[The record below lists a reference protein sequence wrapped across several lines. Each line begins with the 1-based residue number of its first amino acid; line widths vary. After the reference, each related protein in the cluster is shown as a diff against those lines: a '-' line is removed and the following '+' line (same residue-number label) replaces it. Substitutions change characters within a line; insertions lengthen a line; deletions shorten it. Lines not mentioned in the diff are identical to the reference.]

1 MSPPPRPSSA
11 SPHHGHAPAWLRDLA
26 GSWIFYSVLPAWPW
40 PRPRFQRIARFAPW
54 IGAVLGGLQGLLW
67 WGLEGRVP
75 PLAQVALVLAAGLL
89 LTGGLHMDG
98 AMDTADGLAAGE
110 RLLEAMEDSRVGASG
125 AQALALLLLLRTAA
139 LATLAT
145 AAPLALPWA
154 ALWGRVAPLV
164 AMARFPYLRPGGS
177 AAFHREHWAG
187 LAVELRPTA
196 LLVVALM
203 VAPLTLIQGAGAGW
217 VLPGSGAAMAVLAG
231 LAGLL
236 PALVVP
242 LWLGRRLGGHSG
254 DSYGACVEWTEAL
267 ALLLSAGPTL
277 AAPTTKGKAFG
288 TKETPWVVSC
298 ERVCQSVVKKCLP
311 CLVASCVACALCRLS
326 GA

>member
-1 MSPPPRPSSA
+1 MIGTSPRPSSQPMSKPPDA
-11 SPHHGHAPAWLRDLA
+11 TPSAAPAWLRDLA
-26 GSWIFYSVLPAWPW
+26 GAWIFYSVLPAWPW
-40 PRPRFQRIARFAPW
+40 PEPRFRRIARFAPW
-54 IGAVLGGLQGLLW
+54 VGAVLGGLQGLLW

-110 RLLEAMEDSRVGASG
+110 RLLEAMDDSRVGASG

-139 LATLAT
+139 LASLAT

-164 AMARFPYLRPGGS
+164 AMARFPYLRPGGT

-187 LAVELRPTA
+187 LARELRPTA
-196 LLVVALM
+196 LLVLLVVVIDMA
-203 VAPLTLIQGAGAGW
+203 VAGW
-217 VLPGSGAAMAVLAG
+217 VVAGSGASKAVLAG

-254 DSYGACVEWTEAL
+254 DSYGACVEWSEAL
-267 ALLLSAGPTL
+267 ALLLSAALSLGGAAGP
-277 AAPTTKGKAFG
+277 
-288 TKETPWVVSC
+288 
-298 ERVCQSVVKKCLP
+298 
-311 CLVASCVACALCRLS
+311 AS
-326 GA
+326 

>member
-1 MSPPPRPSSA
+1 MIGTSPRPSSQPMSNPPDA
-11 SPHHGHAPAWLRDLA
+11 TPSAAPAWLRDLA
-26 GSWIFYSVLPAWPW
+26 GAWIFYSVLPAWPW
-40 PRPRFQRIARFAPW
+40 PEPRFRRIARFAPW
-54 IGAVLGGLQGLLW
+54 VGAVLGGLQGLLW

-110 RLLEAMEDSRVGASG
+110 RLLEAMDDSRVGASG

-164 AMARFPYLRPGGS
+164 AMARFPYLRPGGT

-187 LAVELRPTA
+187 LARELRPTA
-196 LLVVALM
+196 LLVLLVVVIDMA
-203 VAPLTLIQGAGAGW
+203 VAGW
-217 VLPGSGAAMAVLAG
+217 VVAGSGASKAVLAG

-254 DSYGACVEWTEAL
+254 DSYGACVEWSEAL
-267 ALLLSAGPTL
+267 ALLLSAALSLGG
-277 AAPTTKGKAFG
+277 AAG
-288 TKETPWVVSC
+288 S
-298 ERVCQSVVKKCLP
+298 
-311 CLVASCVACALCRLS
+311 AS
-326 GA
+326 

>member
-1 MSPPPRPSSA
+1 MIGTSPRPSSQPMSQPPDA
-11 SPHHGHAPAWLRDLA
+11 TPAAAPAWLRDLA
-26 GSWIFYSVLPAWPW
+26 GAWIFYSVLPAWPW
-40 PRPRFQRIARFAPW
+40 PKPRFRRIARFAPW
-54 IGAVLGGLQGLLW
+54 VGAVLGGLQGLLW

-110 RLLEAMEDSRVGASG
+110 RLLEAMDDSRVGASG

-164 AMARFPYLRPGGS
+164 AMARFPYLRPGGT

-187 LAVELRPTA
+187 LARELRPTA
-196 LLVVALM
+196 LLVLLVVVIEMA
-203 VAPLTLIQGAGAGW
+203 VAGW
-217 VLPGSGAAMAVLAG
+217 VVAGSGASKAVLAG

-254 DSYGACVEWTEAL
+254 DSYGACVEWSEAL
-267 ALLLSAGPTL
+267 ALLLSAALSLGGAAGP
-277 AAPTTKGKAFG
+277 
-288 TKETPWVVSC
+288 
-298 ERVCQSVVKKCLP
+298 
-311 CLVASCVACALCRLS
+311 AS
-326 GA
+326 

>member
-1 MSPPPRPSSA
+1 
-11 SPHHGHAPAWLRDLA
+11 
-26 GSWIFYSVLPAWPW
+26 
-40 PRPRFQRIARFAPW
+40 
-54 IGAVLGGLQGLLW
+54 
-67 WGLEGRVP
+67 
-75 PLAQVALVLAAGLL
+75 VALVLAAGLL

-110 RLLEAMEDSRVGASG
+110 RLLEAMDDSRVGASG

-164 AMARFPYLRPGGS
+164 AMARFPYLRPGGT

-187 LAVELRPTA
+187 LARELRPTA
-196 LLVVALM
+196 LLVLLLVLLVVVIDMAVAGRV
-203 VAPLTLIQGAGAGW
+203 VA
-217 VLPGSGAAMAVLAG
+217 GSGASKAVLAG

-254 DSYGACVEWTEAL
+254 DSYGACVEWSEAL
-267 ALLLSAGPTL
+267 ALLLSAALSLGGAAGP
-277 AAPTTKGKAFG
+277 
-288 TKETPWVVSC
+288 
-298 ERVCQSVVKKCLP
+298 
-311 CLVASCVACALCRLS
+311 AS
-326 GA
+326 

>member
-1 MSPPPRPSSA
+1 MIGTAPRPSSQPMSQPPDA
-11 SPHHGHAPAWLRDLA
+11 TPAAAPAWLRDLA
-26 GSWIFYSVLPAWPW
+26 GAWIFYSVLPAWPW
-40 PRPRFQRIARFAPW
+40 PEPRFRRIARFAPW
-54 IGAVLGGLQGLLW
+54 VGAVLGGLQGLLW

-110 RLLEAMEDSRVGASG
+110 RLLEAMDDSRVGASG

-164 AMARFPYLRPGGS
+164 AMARFPYLRPGGT

-187 LAVELRPTA
+187 LARELQPTA
-196 LLVVALM
+196 LLVLLM
-203 VAPLTLIQGAGAGW
+203 VVIDMAVAGW
-217 VLPGSGAAMAVLAG
+217 VVAGSGASKAVLAG

-254 DSYGACVEWTEAL
+254 DSYGACVEWSEAL
-267 ALLLSAGPTL
+267 ALLLSAALSLGGAAGP
-277 AAPTTKGKAFG
+277 
-288 TKETPWVVSC
+288 
-298 ERVCQSVVKKCLP
+298 
-311 CLVASCVACALCRLS
+311 AS
-326 GA
+326 

>member
-1 MSPPPRPSSA
+1 MIGTAPRPSSQPMSQPPDA
-11 SPHHGHAPAWLRDLA
+11 TPAAAPAWLRDLA
-26 GSWIFYSVLPAWPW
+26 GAWIFYSVLPAWPW
-40 PRPRFQRIARFAPW
+40 PEPRFRRIARFAPW
-54 IGAVLGGLQGLLW
+54 VGAVLGGLQGLLW

-164 AMARFPYLRPGGS
+164 AMARFPYLRPGGT

-187 LAVELRPTA
+187 LARELRPTA
-196 LLVVALM
+196 LLVLLVVVIHMAVADWV
-203 VAPLTLIQGAGAGW
+203 VAGIGA
-217 VLPGSGAAMAVLAG
+217 SKAVLAG

-254 DSYGACVEWTEAL
+254 DSYGACVEWSEAL
-267 ALLLSAGPTL
+267 ALLLSAALSLGGAAGP
-277 AAPTTKGKAFG
+277 
-288 TKETPWVVSC
+288 
-298 ERVCQSVVKKCLP
+298 
-311 CLVASCVACALCRLS
+311 AS
-326 GA
+326 

>member
-1 MSPPPRPSSA
+1 MIGTAPRPSSQPMSQPPDA
-11 SPHHGHAPAWLRDLA
+11 TPSAAPAWLRDLA
-26 GSWIFYSVLPAWPW
+26 GAWIFYSVLPAWPW
-40 PRPRFQRIARFAPW
+40 PEPRFRRIARFAPW
-54 IGAVLGGLQGLLW
+54 VGAVLGGLQGLLW

-139 LATLAT
+139 LATLAA

-164 AMARFPYLRPGGS
+164 AMARFPYLRPGGT

-187 LAVELRPTA
+187 LARELRPTA
-196 LLVVALM
+196 LLVLLVVVIHMA
-203 VAPLTLIQGAGAGW
+203 VAGW
-217 VLPGSGAAMAVLAG
+217 VVAGIGASKAVLAG

-254 DSYGACVEWTEAL
+254 DSYGACVEWSEAL
-267 ALLLSAGPTL
+267 ALLLSAALSLGGAAGP
-277 AAPTTKGKAFG
+277 
-288 TKETPWVVSC
+288 
-298 ERVCQSVVKKCLP
+298 
-311 CLVASCVACALCRLS
+311 AS
-326 GA
+326 

>member
-1 MSPPPRPSSA
+1 MSQPPDATPSA
-11 SPHHGHAPAWLRDLA
+11 APAWLRDLA
-26 GSWIFYSVLPAWPW
+26 GAWIFYSVLPAWPW
-40 PRPRFQRIARFAPW
+40 PEPRFRRIARFAPW

-67 WGLEGRVP
+67 WGLEDRVP

-89 LTGGLHMDG
+89 LSGGLHMDG

-110 RLLEAMEDSRVGASG
+110 RLLEAMDDSRVGASG

-164 AMARFPYLRPGGS
+164 AMARFPYLRPGGT
-177 AAFHREHWAG
+177 AAFHREYWAG
-187 LAVELRPTA
+187 LARELRPTA
-196 LLVVALM
+196 LLVLLVVVIDMA
-203 VAPLTLIQGAGAGW
+203 VAGW
-217 VLPGSGAAMAVLAG
+217 VVAGSGASKAVLAG

-254 DSYGACVEWTEAL
+254 DSYGACVEWSEAL
-267 ALLLSAGPTL
+267 ALLLSAALSLGG
-277 AAPTTKGKAFG
+277 AAG
-288 TKETPWVVSC
+288 S
-298 ERVCQSVVKKCLP
+298 
-311 CLVASCVACALCRLS
+311 AS
-326 GA
+326 

>member
-1 MSPPPRPSSA
+1 MSQPPDATPSA
-11 SPHHGHAPAWLRDLA
+11 APAWLRDLA
-26 GSWIFYSVLPAWPW
+26 GAWIFYSVLPAWPW
-40 PRPRFQRIARFAPW
+40 PEPRFRRIARFAPW
-54 IGAVLGGLQGLLW
+54 VGAVLGGLQGLLW

-75 PLAQVALVLAAGLL
+75 PLAQVALVLVAGLL

-110 RLLEAMEDSRVGASG
+110 RLLEAMDDSRVGASG
-125 AQALALLLLLRTAA
+125 ALALAVLLLLRTAA

-164 AMARFPYLRPGGS
+164 AMARFPYLRPGGT

-187 LAVELRPTA
+187 LARELRPTA
-196 LLVVALM
+196 LLVLVLVLVVVVIDMA
-203 VAPLTLIQGAGAGW
+203 VAGW
-217 VLPGSGAAMAVLAG
+217 VVAGSGASKAVLPG

-254 DSYGACVEWTEAL
+254 DSYGACVEWSEAL
-267 ALLLSAGPTL
+267 ALLLSAALSLGGAAGP
-277 AAPTTKGKAFG
+277 
-288 TKETPWVVSC
+288 
-298 ERVCQSVVKKCLP
+298 
-311 CLVASCVACALCRLS
+311 AS
-326 GA
+326 

>member
-1 MSPPPRPSSA
+1 MIGTSPRPSNQPMSNPPDATPSA
-11 SPHHGHAPAWLRDLA
+11 APAWLRDLA
-26 GSWIFYSVLPAWPW
+26 GAWIFYSVLPAWPW
-40 PRPRFQRIARFAPW
+40 PEPRFRRIARFAPW
-54 IGAVLGGLQGLLW
+54 VGAVLGGLQGLLW

-110 RLLEAMEDSRVGASG
+110 RLLEAMDDSRVGASG

-164 AMARFPYLRPGGS
+164 AMARFPYLRPGGT

-187 LAVELRPTA
+187 LARELRPTA
-196 LLVVALM
+196 LLVLVVVVIDMA
-203 VAPLTLIQGAGAGW
+203 VAGW
-217 VLPGSGAAMAVLAG
+217 VVAGSGASKAVLAG

-254 DSYGACVEWTEAL
+254 DSYGACVEWSEAL
-267 ALLLSAGPTL
+267 ALLLSAALSLGG
-277 AAPTTKGKAFG
+277 AAG
-288 TKETPWVVSC
+288 S
-298 ERVCQSVVKKCLP
+298 
-311 CLVASCVACALCRLS
+311 AS
-326 GA
+326 

>member
-1 MSPPPRPSSA
+1 MIGTAPRPSSQPMSQPPDA
-11 SPHHGHAPAWLRDLA
+11 TPAAAPAWLRDLA
-26 GSWIFYSVLPAWPW
+26 GAWIFYSVLPAWPW
-40 PRPRFQRIARFAPW
+40 PEPRFRRIARFAPW
-54 IGAVLGGLQGLLW
+54 VGAVLGGLQGLLW

-139 LATLAT
+139 LATLAA

-164 AMARFPYLRPGGS
+164 AMARFPYLRPGGT

-187 LAVELRPTA
+187 LARELRPTA
-196 LLVVALM
+196 LLVLLVVVIHMA
-203 VAPLTLIQGAGAGW
+203 VAGW
-217 VLPGSGAAMAVLAG
+217 VVAGIGASKAVLAG

-254 DSYGACVEWTEAL
+254 DSYGACVEWSEAL
-267 ALLLSAGPTL
+267 ALLLSAALSLGGAAGP
-277 AAPTTKGKAFG
+277 
-288 TKETPWVVSC
+288 
-298 ERVCQSVVKKCLP
+298 
-311 CLVASCVACALCRLS
+311 AS
-326 GA
+326 

>member
-1 MSPPPRPSSA
+1 MSQPPDATPA
-11 SPHHGHAPAWLRDLA
+11 AAPAWLRDLA
-26 GSWIFYSVLPAWPW
+26 GAWIFYSVLPAWPW
-40 PRPRFQRIARFAPW
+40 PEPRFRRIARFAPW
-54 IGAVLGGLQGLLW
+54 VGAVLGGLQGLLW

-75 PLAQVALVLAAGLL
+75 TLAQVALVLAASLL

-110 RLLEAMEDSRVGASG
+110 RLLEAMDDSRVGASG

-139 LATLAT
+139 LVSLAT

-164 AMARFPYLRPGGS
+164 AMARFPYLRPGGT

-187 LAVELRPTA
+187 LARELRPTA
-196 LLVVALM
+196 LLVLLVVVIEMA
-203 VAPLTLIQGAGAGW
+203 VAGW
-217 VLPGSGAAMAVLAG
+217 VVAGSGASKAVLAG

-254 DSYGACVEWTEAL
+254 DSYGACVEWSEAL
-267 ALLLSAGPTL
+267 ALLLSAALSLGGAAGP
-277 AAPTTKGKAFG
+277 
-288 TKETPWVVSC
+288 
-298 ERVCQSVVKKCLP
+298 
-311 CLVASCVACALCRLS
+311 AS
-326 GA
+326 

>member
-1 MSPPPRPSSA
+1 MSQPPDATPSA
-11 SPHHGHAPAWLRDLA
+11 APAWLRDLA
-26 GSWIFYSVLPAWPW
+26 GAWIFYSVLPAWPW
-40 PRPRFQRIARFAPW
+40 PEPRFRRIARFAPW
-54 IGAVLGGLQGLLW
+54 VGAVLGGLQGLLW

-75 PLAQVALVLAAGLL
+75 TLAQVALVLAAGLL

-110 RLLEAMEDSRVGASG
+110 RLLEAMDDSRVGASG

-139 LATLAT
+139 LATLAA

-164 AMARFPYLRPGGS
+164 AMARFPYLRPGGT

-187 LAVELRPTA
+187 LARELRPTA
-196 LLVVALM
+196 LLVLLVVVIEMA
-203 VAPLTLIQGAGAGW
+203 VAGW
-217 VLPGSGAAMAVLAG
+217 VVAGSGASKAVLAG

-254 DSYGACVEWTEAL
+254 DSYGACVEWSEAL
-267 ALLLSAGPTL
+267 ALLLSAALSLGGAAGP
-277 AAPTTKGKAFG
+277 
-288 TKETPWVVSC
+288 
-298 ERVCQSVVKKCLP
+298 
-311 CLVASCVACALCRLS
+311 AS
-326 GA
+326 

>member
-1 MSPPPRPSSA
+1 MIGTSPRPSSQPMSQPPDA
-11 SPHHGHAPAWLRDLA
+11 TPAAAPAWLRDLA
-26 GSWIFYSVLPAWPW
+26 GAWIFYSVLPAWPW
-40 PRPRFQRIARFAPW
+40 PEPRFRRIARFAPW
-54 IGAVLGGLQGLLW
+54 VGAVLGGLQGLLW

-75 PLAQVALVLAAGLL
+75 TLAQVALVLAASLL

-110 RLLEAMEDSRVGASG
+110 RLLEAMDDSRVGASG

-164 AMARFPYLRPGGS
+164 AMARFPYLRPGGT

-187 LAVELRPTA
+187 LARELRPTA
-196 LLVVALM
+196 LLVLLVVVIEMA
-203 VAPLTLIQGAGAGW
+203 VAGW
-217 VLPGSGAAMAVLAG
+217 VVAGSGASKAVLAG

-254 DSYGACVEWTEAL
+254 DSYGACVEWSEAL
-267 ALLLSAGPTL
+267 ALLLSAALSLGGAAGP
-277 AAPTTKGKAFG
+277 
-288 TKETPWVVSC
+288 
-298 ERVCQSVVKKCLP
+298 
-311 CLVASCVACALCRLS
+311 AS
-326 GA
+326 

>member
-1 MSPPPRPSSA
+1 MIGTAPRPSSQPMSQPPDA
-11 SPHHGHAPAWLRDLA
+11 TPAAAPAWLRDLA
-26 GSWIFYSVLPAWPW
+26 GAWIFYSVLPAWPW
-40 PRPRFQRIARFAPW
+40 PEPRFRRIARFAPW
-54 IGAVLGGLQGLLW
+54 VGAVLGGLQGLLW

-164 AMARFPYLRPGGS
+164 AMARFPYLRPGGT

-187 LAVELRPTA
+187 LARELRPTA
-196 LLVVALM
+196 LLVLLVVVIHMA
-203 VAPLTLIQGAGAGW
+203 VAGW
-217 VLPGSGAAMAVLAG
+217 VVAGIGASKAVLAG

-254 DSYGACVEWTEAL
+254 DSYGACVEWSEAL
-267 ALLLSAGPTL
+267 ALLLSAALSLGGAAGP
-277 AAPTTKGKAFG
+277 
-288 TKETPWVVSC
+288 
-298 ERVCQSVVKKCLP
+298 
-311 CLVASCVACALCRLS
+311 AS
-326 GA
+326 